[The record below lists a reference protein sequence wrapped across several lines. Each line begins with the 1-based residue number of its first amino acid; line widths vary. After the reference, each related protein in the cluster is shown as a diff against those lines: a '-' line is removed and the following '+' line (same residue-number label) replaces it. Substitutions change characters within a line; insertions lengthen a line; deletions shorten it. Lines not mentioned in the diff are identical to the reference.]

1 MEDNNNNAAAEP
13 APMKKEKSR
22 SSIMN
27 ILKPKSKD
35 KSPREGNDS
44 DSNIVSPV
52 VGTTTSAI
60 QVNPELEDQVTATE
74 NFSERLKVIA
84 KDFAKM
90 EKAVKRMLII
100 INLNPHNH
108 IKFKKS
114 FLLAT
119 SINAKIINQL
129 YLI

>member
-1 MEDNNNNAAAEP
+1 MEDNNNNNAPSEP
-13 APMKKEKSR
+13 APAIKKEKSR

-52 VGTTTSAI
+52 VGTTSAI

-90 EKAVKRMLII
+90 EKAVKRMY
-100 INLNPHNH
+100 N
-108 IKFKKS
+108 
-114 FLLAT
+114 
-119 SINAKIINQL
+119 
-129 YLI
+129 

>member
-1 MEDNNNNAAAEP
+1 MEDNKNNNTQVEH
-13 APMKKEKSR
+13 APPIKKEKSR

-35 KSPREGNDS
+35 KSPREGNES

-90 EKAVKRMLII
+90 EKAVKRTY
-100 INLNPHNH
+100 NN
-108 IKFKKS
+108 
-114 FLLAT
+114 
-119 SINAKIINQL
+119 
-129 YLI
+129 